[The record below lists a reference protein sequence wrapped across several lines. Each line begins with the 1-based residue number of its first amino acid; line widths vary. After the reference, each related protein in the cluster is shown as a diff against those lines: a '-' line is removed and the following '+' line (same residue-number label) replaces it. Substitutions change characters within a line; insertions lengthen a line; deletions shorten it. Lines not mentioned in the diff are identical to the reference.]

1 MNTLKTVCPNL
12 EGEIRSFIIIAQRES
27 DQFVD
32 ILLIHWWWGKW
43 EFTSSIFWFQWS
55 RGLWIAQC
63 IMLAAQSLLTLC
75 DPMDSS
81 WPGSSIHR
89 ILQARILEWAAIS
102 FSRRTSQP
110 RNRTWVSCIAGR
122 FFFFFLTICAT
133 REALW
138 IAHNLVG
145 VLMST
150 KPLKVIIMYISWRG
164 TKTSPRLNYCF
175 FFWLFH
181 PFLYIHLSSLVS
193 NYLNLLIWAQRRPGG
208 WMKPIFCYQ
217 EMWDTERL
225 LCPGAHKVLLGIRA
239 GSGGN
244 GGNIFRYQV
253 NQGLTT

>member
-122 FFFFFLTICAT
+122 FFFFFFNHLC
-133 REALW
+133 
-138 IAHNLVG
+138 HQGSPVN
-145 VLMST
+145 ST
-150 KPLKVIIMYISWRG
+150 
-164 TKTSPRLNYCF
+164 
-175 FFWLFH
+175 
-181 PFLYIHLSSLVS
+181 
-193 NYLNLLIWAQRRPGG
+193 Q
-208 WMKPIFCYQ
+208 
-217 EMWDTERL
+217 
-225 LCPGAHKVLLGIRA
+225 
-239 GSGGN
+239 SGGCFDVHKTPQSYYYVYLLK
-244 GGNIFRYQV
+244 GNKDFPKAELLLFFLAV
-253 NQGLTT
+253 PPFSLHPPLFSS